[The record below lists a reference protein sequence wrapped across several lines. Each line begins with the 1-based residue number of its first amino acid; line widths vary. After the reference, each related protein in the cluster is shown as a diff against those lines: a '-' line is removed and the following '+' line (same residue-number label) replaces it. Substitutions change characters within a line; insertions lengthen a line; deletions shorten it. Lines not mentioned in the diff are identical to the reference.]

1 MVTKPKLFF
10 DSGCPVCSEFK
21 RLIMKKLGD
30 SVEYVPIDAYK
41 SDFEY
46 MAADGTKYAGAKAI
60 EKLSADFPAVKD
72 YVWILPEKLKVSGLK
87 VVYKVG
93 SVVRKAIAKVHHGCN
108 CGKH

>member
-1 MVTKPKLFF
+1 MKPRLFY
-10 DSGCPVCSEFK
+10 DSDCPVCSEFK
-21 RLIMKKLGD
+21 RLAERKLKD
-30 SVEYVPIDAYK
+30 DVEYVPIGAYK

-46 MAADGTKYAGAKAI
+46 VDAAGTKYAGAKAI
-60 EKLSADFPAVKD
+60 EALSEDFPQVKD

-93 SVVRKAIAKVHHGCN
+93 SVVRKAISKVHHGCT

>member
-1 MVTKPKLFF
+1 MKPRIFF
-10 DSGCPVCSEFK
+10 DSGCPVCAEFK
-21 RLIMKKLGD
+21 RLIKNKLGD

-46 MAADGTKYAGAKAI
+46 ISADGTKYVGAKAI
-60 EKLSADFPAVKD
+60 EKLSVDFPAVKD

-87 VVYKVG
+87 VAYKVG